1 MTSTM
6 AGLTMFAAASAGA
19 QVTAQLTAPYAP
31 GGGAVTAFGYY
42 MSPYTGTVDG
52 KTYQFNCVDFF
63 HDVVVGQTWSA
74 VTTNL
79 GAAIADNSL
88 LSSTR
93 DGSNGYYTTAEAL
106 AAYEKVAWLTTQ
118 FPTNPATNS
127 AKTIA
132 IQTAIWAIASNQLTP
147 TPLSYMTNAAGDVA
161 MSFDLNNP
169 SSLSTGYWIN
179 QANTQYST
187 QAAGFYNDFYVLT
200 DVNKASAGSAQEF
213 VYYSA
218 TPEPGTLVLL
228 GTGMLLVLGFG
239 MWRRRGK
246 GFAGAPAPAVTA

>member
-1 MTSTM
+1 M
-6 AGLTMFAAASAGA
+6 AGLSMFAAASAGA
-19 QVTAQLTAPYAP
+19 QVSAQLTAPYAP

-63 HDVVVGQTWSA
+63 HDVVVGQTWNAIS
-74 VTTNL
+74 TNL
-79 GAAIADNSL
+79 GAAMADNSL

-93 DGSNGYYTTAEAL
+93 DGSNGYYTTGDAL
-106 AAYEKVAWLTTQ
+106 AAYEKVAWLSTQ
-118 FPTNPATNS
+118 YPTNPATNAAQS
-127 AKTIA
+127 IA

-147 TPLSYMTNAAGDVA
+147 TPLSYMTNASGDVA
-161 MSFDLNNP
+161 ESFDVTNP
-169 SSLSTGYWIN
+169 SVISTGYWIN
-179 QANTQYST
+179 QANVQYSQ
-187 QAAGFYNDFYVLT
+187 QADGFYNNFYVLT

-218 TPEPGTLVLL
+218 TPEPGTLILL
-228 GTGMLLVLGFG
+228 GTGMLLVLGVG

-246 GFAGAPAPAVTA
+246 GFDGVAVPAVGALS